1 MSSEIRVRFAPSP
14 TGYLHIG
21 GARTALFNWL
31 FVRHHGGKL
40 VLRIEDTDLKRNTEE
55 AAAAIYQGL
64 EWLGLNWDEGPHVG
78 GDLGPYFQSQRA
90 EIYERYLKK
99 LQDSGHI
106 FEDQGALRFR
116 SPREHVV
123 VNDLVCGKIDF
134 DLTNPGTHPDM
145 TIRRPDGSWIFHFV
159 NVIDDIEMKISHVI
173 RGEDHLSNA
182 PKHIELYRAL
192 GATPPHFA
200 HIPLIL
206 NRDGSKMSK
215 RDEGARVATYI
226 EQGYAPEAVR
236 NYLCLLGWSPKDN
249 REKIDIDEVVKL
261 FELEKINRRNAAFD
275 LDKCFWLNGQYV
287 AQMSLDRFIELARPF
302 LERAKIDIS
311 NDKYLPEV
319 LAIVKE
325 KIKLFKD
332 VPEWTSYFFT
342 ENYEFDSEAVQ
353 KVFDKSEAVSR
364 LKALHEEFAK
374 VDKWDF
380 QTLES
385 ALKSLAQK
393 LGCKTGD
400 LVHPARVA
408 VSGRSVGPSLYHML
422 EVMGKERVL
431 KHFDRMNAQLGA
443 VNVIQ
448 VESGKLHGF
457 KPDGRGFARAILEVF
472 SVDLRDLRVM
482 ILGAGGAARAIA
494 LQCAKENS
502 ERLVIANRSFEK
514 ARKLADQLRD
524 FFAGPKVLGPVARL
538 QAIPLEEAAI
548 RFQIGNV
555 DLMVNTTS
563 NGLKRGDPTTNPTRM
578 F

>member
-1 MSSEIRVRFAPSP
+1 MNPEIRVRFAPSP

-31 FVRHHGGKL
+31 FARHHGGKF
-40 VLRIEDTDLKRNTEE
+40 VLRIEDTDRTRNTEE
-55 AAAAIYQGL
+55 AAVAIYEGL
-64 EWLGLNWDEGPHVG
+64 RWLGLDWDEGPHVG
-78 GDLGPYFQSQRA
+78 GDYGPYLQSERTD
-90 EIYERYLKK
+90 IYERHLKQ
-99 LQDSGHI
+99 LQDGGHI
-106 FEDQGALRFR
+106 FEDAGALRFR

-173 RGEDHLSNA
+173 RGEDHLSNT

-192 GATPPHFA
+192 GATTPHFA

-215 RDEGARVATYI
+215 RDEGARVATYM

-249 REKIDIDEVVKL
+249 REKIDVDEVIRL

-275 LDKCFWLNGQYV
+275 LDKCFWLNGQYI
-287 AQMSLDRFIELARPF
+287 AQMSLERFMELARPF
-302 LERAKIDIS
+302 LEKDGIKVSDQDYLRA
-311 NDKYLPEV
+311 V

-325 KIKLFKD
+325 KIKLLSD
-332 VPEWTSYFFT
+332 VSEWTRYFFT
-342 ENYEFDSEAVQ
+342 EKYEFDAAAVQ
-353 KVFDKSEAVSR
+353 KVFGKPEAAER
-364 LKALHEEFAK
+364 LIALRGEFAK
-374 VDKWDF
+374 IDNWN
-380 QTLES
+380 LEKIES
-385 ALKSLAQK
+385 ILKTLAQK

-431 KHFDRMNAQLGA
+431 ARFDRA
-443 VNVIQ
+443 IQ
-448 VESGKLHGF
+448 RFSKL
-457 KPDGRGFARAILEVF
+457 PEV
-472 SVDLRDLRVM
+472 S
-482 ILGAGGAARAIA
+482 
-494 LQCAKENS
+494 S
-502 ERLVIANRSFEK
+502 
-514 ARKLADQLRD
+514 
-524 FFAGPKVLGPVARL
+524 
-538 QAIPLEEAAI
+538 
-548 RFQIGNV
+548 
-555 DLMVNTTS
+555 
-563 NGLKRGDPTTNPTRM
+563 
-578 F
+578 